1 LISASPVKL
10 GWSAA
15 QAVLAA
21 LCLLFAILPAGA
33 FDKSKLVVETESG
46 AHPFTVEMAL
56 TPEERGRG
64 LMFRQVMADD
74 AGMLF
79 DFGVDEEASMWMQN
93 TFISLD
99 MVFIEADGT
108 VHRIARSTTP
118 FSTDIVS
125 SKGPVRAVLELNA
138 GIARAIGLK
147 TGDVVRHEMFGN
159 AE

>member
-1 LISASPVKL
+1 MILATPAKL
-10 GWSAA
+10 GSSAA
-15 QAVLAA
+15 QAALAV
-21 LCLLFAILPAGA
+21 LCLLLAILPAGA
-33 FDKSKLVVETESG
+33 FEKSRLVIETDSG
-46 AHPFTVEMAL
+46 VHPFAIEMAV

-64 LMFRQVMADD
+64 LMFRQEMADD

-79 DFGVDEEASMWMQN
+79 DFGVDDVATMWMQN

-108 VHRIARSTTP
+108 VHRIARNTTP

-138 GIARAIGLK
+138 GTSRKIGLK
-147 TGDVVRHEMFGN
+147 NGDIVRHEMFGN

>member
-1 LISASPVKL
+1 LILATSAKR
-10 GWSAA
+10 GRSAA

-21 LCLLFAILPAGA
+21 LCLLLAILPAGA
-33 FDKSKLVVETESG
+33 FEKSRLVIETESG
-46 AHPFTVEMAL
+46 AHPFAIELAV

-64 LMFRQVMADD
+64 LMFRQAMADD

-108 VHRIARSTTP
+108 VHRIARNTTP

-138 GIARAIGLK
+138 GMSRKIGLK
-147 TGDVVRHEMFGN
+147 NGDIVRHEMFGN